1 MFVLPGKTPTILHPD
16 SASVSFFISSALCAT
31 NSFDFHFFVFHVCV
45 CVRAF
50 SLLLNAKVSFCQPG
64 CFPVPN
70 TTLPCFIFALK
81 LNYRHFCSHSAPK
94 VTFQSAQR
102 PCWLS
107 KCHSVA
113 TFAKNETLIL
123 PNPVNK
129 RYAAFLLSA
138 LFSSHHIWI
147 RKGNTVFNEF
157 FFFLAWQTGGDFN
170 SLIWFVQFKMILT

>member
-1 MFVLPGKTPTILHPD
+1 MCNKFIWLP
-16 SASVSFFISSALCAT
+16 FLCF
-31 NSFDFHFFVFHVCV
+31 SCLCV
-45 CVRAF
+45 CQGFF
-50 SLLLNAKVSFCQPG
+50 SITECQSVLLSTRMCPF
-64 CFPVPN
+64 PN

-113 TFAKNETLIL
+113 TFGKNETLIL

-157 FFFLAWQTGGDFN
+157 FFFWLDRQEGISIAWFDLFN
-170 SLIWFVQFKMILT
+170 SKWFLRSFQNLIK

>member
-1 MFVLPGKTPTILHPD
+1 MCNKFIRLP
-16 SASVSFFISSALCAT
+16 FLCF
-31 NSFDFHFFVFHVCV
+31 SCLCV
-45 CVRAF
+45 CQGFF
-50 SLLLNAKVSFCQPG
+50 SITECQSVLLSTRMCPF
-64 CFPVPN
+64 PN

-81 LNYRHFCSHSAPK
+81 LNYRHFCSHGAPK

-113 TFAKNETLIL
+113 TFGKNETLIL
-123 PNPVNK
+123 PNPVKK

-147 RKGNTVFNEF
+147 RKGNTVFNAF
-157 FFFLAWQTGGDFN
+157 FFFWLDRQEGISIAWFDSFN
-170 SLIWFVQFKMILT
+170 SKWFLRSFQNLIK